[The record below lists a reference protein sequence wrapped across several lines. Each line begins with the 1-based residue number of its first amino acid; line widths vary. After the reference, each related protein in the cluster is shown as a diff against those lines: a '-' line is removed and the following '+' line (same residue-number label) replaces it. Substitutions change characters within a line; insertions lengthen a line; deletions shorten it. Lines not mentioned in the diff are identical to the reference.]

1 MAGDKK
7 KKNEGKAAKLAFRE
21 REASQSGPQRH
32 FSTRT
37 EDVVRTLQD
46 GRVLAKT
53 TEGKLY
59 LTTSFY
65 LQMPFADPNRYGRP
79 SSQIT
84 EEAAALLH

>member
-7 KKNEGKAAKLAFRE
+7 KKEGKAAKLAFRE
-21 REASQSGPQRH
+21 KSGQESVPQRH
-32 FSTRT
+32 FSTRH

-46 GRVLAKT
+46 GRVVART
-53 TEGKLY
+53 AEGKLY

-79 SSQIT
+79 ASELT
-84 EEAAALLH
+84 EEAAVLLQ